1 MYTFNRKDTI
11 NKNYVNIM
19 SLRCI
24 QLRTLAFK
32 SNTIRSCNL
41 SKTMS
46 WRRRIYLKVE
56 GVFGNEFWEEI
67 VFIVDHIRRL
77 ILFHSSTTLL
87 AVKFMLHVHTEYR
100 IIINYTISLN
110 RPNPRVLWVPK
121 LWPTAFLVS
130 FIKYNIMS
138 TI

>member
-1 MYTFNRKDTI
+1 
-11 NKNYVNIM
+11 M
-19 SLRCI
+19 SLQCI

-32 SNTIRSCNL
+32 SNTMILQFIKNDVVASSDIL
-41 SKTMS
+41 
-46 WRRRIYLKVE
+46 E

-67 VFIVDHIRRL
+67 VFFVDHIRRL